1 MIILFSTS
9 SLAKTIGSIGFVLGT
24 IIGGIGAPLI
34 GGVMGLLNSAG
45 MKTASAV
52 MKSVE
57 SYNNDDFIY
66 NIDKIIMNALN
77 EAKKALGP
85 KAYNKIKQI
94 EIIIDTADLT
104 TQEGI
109 VKATEEILNLA
120 PIFAQ

>member
-1 MIILFSTS
+1 
-9 SLAKTIGSIGFVLGT
+9 VLK
-24 IIGGIGAPLI
+24 
-34 GGVMGLLNSAG
+34 VN
-45 MKTASAV
+45 
-52 MKSVE
+52 
-57 SYNNDDFIY
+57 NNDDFIY

-109 VKATEEILNLA
+109 VKATRRNFKLSTNICSIKINGGKMLNKSYY
-120 PIFAQ
+120 IFIFCFHLF